1 MRLLE
6 KFVIFVFAIFISST
20 ISSAQSP
27 VPANGTLIVLNKS
40 DASAS
45 IISLKNNQTIVTIPT
60 GDGPHEAAVT
70 PDGKTAVVTNY
81 GNREAPGSTLTVID
95 LSQLKVSRT
104 IDLGDYH
111 KPHGLIFLPGGNE
124 LLVTAEAEKAL
135 LVIDLE
141 SGTVEKAIL
150 TGQEVSH
157 MVAFAPAVNLAFVA
171 NIRSGSVNVIDVKKS
186 ASIKIIETGAGAE
199 GIDVSPDGSEVWV
212 SNRADDSVSIIN
224 IGSLKIVHT
233 LESKS
238 YPIRVKFTPDG
249 KFALVSNARSG
260 DVAVFDTKA
269 RQEVRRIP
277 MKLKAKEGTEIRLFS
292 NRFGDSPVPVGIF
305 IHPDGG
311 FAYIANTNA
320 DIVTVIDLSSW
331 EIVNRLKTGRE
342 PDGLGFTP
350 LNLQQITSKN

>member
-124 LLVTAEAEKAL
+124 LLVTAEAEKTL

-171 NIRSGSVNVIDVKKS
+171 NIRSGSVNVIDVEKS
-186 ASIKIIETGAGAE
+186 QSIKIIKTGAGAE

-212 SNRADDSVSIIN
+212 SNRADDSVSIINIGSLKIDDSVSIIN

-260 DVAVFDTKA
+260 DVAVFDTKV

-331 EIVNRLKTGRE
+331 EIGRASCRE
-342 PDGLGFTP
+342 RV
-350 LNLQQITSKN
+350 

>member
-1 MRLLE
+1 MSFLG
-6 KFVIFVFAIFISST
+6 KFVIFAIFIAT
-20 ISSAQSP
+20 VSSAQNPAS
-27 VPANGTLIVLNKS
+27 ANGTLIVLNKS

-45 IISLKNNQTIVTIPT
+45 IISLKNYQTIATIPT
-60 GDGPHEAAVT
+60 GIGPHEVAVT

-81 GNREAPGSTLTVID
+81 GNREVPGSTLTVID
-95 LSQLKVSRT
+95 LAQLKVQKT

-111 KPHGLIFLPGGNE
+111 RPHGLIFLPGGNE
-124 LLVTAEAEKAL
+124 LLVTAEAEKTL
-135 LVIDLE
+135 LVIALE
-141 SGTVEKAIL
+141 NGSVEKAIQ
-150 TGQEVSH
+150 TDQEVSH
-157 MVAFAPAVNLAFVA
+157 MVAFAPASKLAFVA
-171 NIRSGSVNVIDVKKS
+171 NIGSGSVNVIDIEKS
-186 ASIKIIETGAGAE
+186 ASIKIIETGTGAE
-199 GIDVSPDGSEVWV
+199 GIDVSPDGKEVWV
-212 SNRADDSVSIIN
+212 SNRADDSVSIIHVE
-224 IGSLKIVHT
+224 SLEIVHT

-238 YPIRVKFTPDG
+238 FPIRVKFTPDG
-249 KFALVSNARSG
+249 KFALVSNARSA
-260 DVAVFDTKA
+260 DVAVFDAKT

-331 EIVNRLKTGRE
+331 EIVHRLKTGRE

-350 LNLQQITSKN
+350 LNLGQTAIN